1 MAQQIHYEI
10 FRRRGASGSWNL
22 VEARDRREDALKF
35 AESLIANDTIAIK
48 VVKETYT
55 EETGDYLSL
64 TIFEHGDKKT
74 KSKAASEDLP
84 ASPCFRPDD
93 LYSYHARKTIASL
106 IPDFL
111 ARHKVTVI
119 ELGHRPDLL
128 ERLEATGTLLQH
140 AIQRVAVAQA
150 AAGEN
155 QLAKIIRS
163 LHDLTTQTMHRVYRD
178 AEKKRFAAVA
188 PGGFLALA
196 EKLAAV
202 PDGQYLLN
210 GSLAHY
216 LRDTKGWDEK
226 VSRLLL
232 LIEEAVGETPGA
244 KLLFLCIDNL
254 ISEVLNGSAGLREL
268 IGAKENNGSAVMAL
282 VKLFLGREPD
292 ETEGR
297 EGLIALTK
305 QFKADNLATAR
316 IAIAQ
321 RILAEIKSF
330 KRLCPESVENE
341 FKMLRQIANL
351 VVTGIGKYLSHEDLI
366 SAFVLR
372 SQRLITAEAL
382 APYLSGVAPD
392 VKLERI
398 LFVEEN
404 IIGVENKRR
413 LADYVTPVITGS
425 NFETHFQ
432 DAKTPPLQRLQQL
445 CALQARVQRS
455 GFQEKQRGEI
465 CDVLDKVA
473 ANVET
478 KARLFDSIERKSGS
492 HIDKAMT
499 LLRLVNANAITTP
512 RLSAKVRH
520 LIMGYLGQPGFL
532 TGYIGQTAQNGDH
545 AAAMASLM
553 ENLAKAGIAPEVGLK
568 AIAA

>member
-10 FRRRGASGSWNL
+10 FRRRGASGSWSL

-35 AESLIANDTIAIK
+35 AESLITGDAICIK
-48 VVKETYT
+48 VSKETYT

-64 TIFEHGDKKT
+64 TIFEHGEKKT
-74 KSKAASEDLP
+74 KSKAVQDDLP
-84 ASPCFRPDD
+84 ESPCFRPDD

-111 ARHKVTVI
+111 SRHKVTVI

-128 ERLEATGTLLQH
+128 ERLEATGTVLQH

-150 AAGEN
+150 ASGEN
-155 QLAKIIRS
+155 KLAKIIRS

-178 AEKKRFAAVA
+178 AEKKRFVTVA

-196 EKLAAV
+196 EKHAAV

-210 GSLAHY
+210 GSIALY
-216 LRDTKGWDEK
+216 LKDTNGWDDK
-226 VSRLLL
+226 VNRLLM
-232 LIEEAVGETPGA
+232 LIEEAAGETPGA
-244 KLLFLCIDNL
+244 KLLFLCVDNL
-254 ISEVLNGSAGLREL
+254 ISEVLGGSAGLREL
-268 IGAKENNGSAVMAL
+268 IGAKENNGAAVMAL

-297 EGLIALTK
+297 DGLIALTK
-305 QFKADNLATAR
+305 QFKADNLANAR
-316 IAIAQ
+316 IAIAL
-321 RILAEIKSF
+321 RILSEIKSF
-330 KRLCPESVENE
+330 KRLCPDSVENE

-351 VVTGIGKYLSHEDLI
+351 VVAGVGKYLSHEDLI

-382 APYLSGVAPD
+382 APYLNGVSPD

-413 LADYVTPVITGS
+413 LADYVTPVITGA
-425 NFETHFQ
+425 NFESHFQ
-432 DAKTPPLQRLQQL
+432 SATVPVLQRLQQL
-445 CALQARVQRS
+445 CALQVRVQRS
-455 GFQEKQRGEI
+455 GFQEKQRTQI
-465 CDVLDKVA
+465 CDALDKVA

-478 KARLFDSIERKSGS
+478 RARLLETIDRKSVS
-492 HIDKAMT
+492 HIDKAVA
-499 LLRLVNANAITTP
+499 LLRLVNANALTAP
-512 RLSAKVRH
+512 RLSAKARQM
-520 LIMGYLGQPGFL
+520 IIGYLGQPGFL
-532 TGYIGQTAQNGDH
+532 AGYIGQAAQNGDN
-545 AAAMASLM
+545 ATAMAGLM
-553 ENLAKAGIAPEVGLK
+553 ENLAKAGIPPEVGLK